1 MANLVVNQGLNMIA
15 DRASGVAGAGAAIV
29 TGAVD
34 NTTGTTLAAHTK
46 LNDLASSTSI
56 TALSFDS
63 TPTRTGQVVSHI
75 YTVGSGAAA
84 FAIGRFSLHN
94 TASGSTTV
102 SSTGLMAAVDGFT
115 ITQNGVFAIV
125 VTFKLTYSSV

>member
-1 MANLVVNQGLNMIA
+1 MASLVVNQGLQMIG

-34 NTTGTTLAAHTK
+34 NATGTTLAAHTK
-46 LNDLASSTSI
+46 LNDITSTSI
-56 TALSFDS
+56 FAAAFDA
-63 TPTRTGQVVSHI
+63 TPTRSGQVVSHI
-75 YTVGSGAAA
+75 WTVGTGSAA

-125 VTFKLTYSSV
+125 VTFKLTYTSV